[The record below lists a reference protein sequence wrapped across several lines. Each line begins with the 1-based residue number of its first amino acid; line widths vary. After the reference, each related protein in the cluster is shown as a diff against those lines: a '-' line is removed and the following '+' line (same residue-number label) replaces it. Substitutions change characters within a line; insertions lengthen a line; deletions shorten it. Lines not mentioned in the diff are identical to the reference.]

1 MILAS
6 VIPLAAQPSL
16 ATTKSPAVS
25 DTVKATHTII
35 ANEGT
40 AIAIVFVLL
49 VIIVAIVFTWLIPY
63 LNRREKTTIARE
75 EAKETRE
82 IQREQRREER
92 EKEQQGEL
100 KEIITQMA
108 EINTSTLEVIRQNS
122 EIIKDTRETHRI
134 MDANIDSI
142 RRDIEDIVTRLV
154 TAEKIDG
161 EILSLIK
168 KLAFKF
174 MEYDQVL
181 PSDTN
186 TTNPNCDQ
194 PRRNNADY

>member
-6 VIPLAAQPSL
+6 VIPLTAQPSL
-16 ATTKSPAVS
+16 VTTKSPAVS

-63 LNRREKTTIARE
+63 LNRREKIAVARE

-82 IQREQRREER
+82 IQREQRREEQER
-92 EKEQQGEL
+92 EQRGEL
-100 KEIITQMA
+100 KEVVAQMA
-108 EINTSTLEVIRQNS
+108 EINASTLEVIRQNS
-122 EIIKDTRETHRI
+122 EIIKDTRETHRM
-134 MDANIDSI
+134 MDANINTI
-142 RRDIEDIVTRLV
+142 QRDIEDIVTKLV
-154 TAEKIDG
+154 NAEKIDG

-174 MEYDQVL
+174 TEYDQVS

-186 TTNPNCDQ
+186 PNYD
-194 PRRNNADY
+194 